1 MATYIT
7 KPSYYNVIGGFKPS
21 VRESGLGGYTST
33 VNRISGSRTEVLKL
47 QCSEL
52 TSHFGA
58 SVFMGSTWF
67 RLEKESIRIQVVGS
81 YLKGIIKN
89 KWKHFNKNC

>member
-21 VRESGLGGYTST
+21 MRESGIGAKALILDY
-33 VNRISGSRTEVLKL
+33 VPGSRIVDLKL
-47 QCSEL
+47 L
-52 TSHFGA
+52 
-58 SVFMGSTWF
+58 GSTWF

-81 YLKGIIKN
+81 YSKGNLIK
-89 KWKHFNKNC
+89 